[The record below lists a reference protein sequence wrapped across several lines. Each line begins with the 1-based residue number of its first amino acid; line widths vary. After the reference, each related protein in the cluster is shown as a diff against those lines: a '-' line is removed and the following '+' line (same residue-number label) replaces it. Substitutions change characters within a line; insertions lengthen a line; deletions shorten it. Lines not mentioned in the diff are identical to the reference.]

1 MLLDIREIQH
11 VTAIGRF
18 LNFAR
23 AAESL
28 DIRQPTLS
36 KSIRGIEASLGVRLF
51 DQEINPEPEESSIR
65 KWSPTS

>member
-18 LNFAR
+18 RNFAR

-28 DIRQPTLS
+28 GISQPALS
-36 KSIRGIEASLGVRLF
+36 KSIRGIETGARGPALRA
-51 DQEINPEPEESSIR
+51 EPQAA
-65 KWSPTS
+65 